1 MLSIQDSNKLS
12 SKQFLKQYESLL
24 NDQIL
29 KENLKNT

>member
-1 MLSIQDSNKLS
+1 MLSIQDSSKLS